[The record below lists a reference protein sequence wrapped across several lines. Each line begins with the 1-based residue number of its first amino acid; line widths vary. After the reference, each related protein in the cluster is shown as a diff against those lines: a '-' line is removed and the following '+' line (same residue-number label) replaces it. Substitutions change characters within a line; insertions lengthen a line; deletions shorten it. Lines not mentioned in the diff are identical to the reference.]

1 MKTTIVMRV
10 ILPLAAVGALSAFI
24 ARTRGLSGADR
35 ATPGN
40 PAAAPAQIRAEGRLV
55 AYPGADVTV
64 GTDLQGTVA
73 RVFVAEGARV
83 HRGDRLVE
91 LDASEQ
97 RAALSAAQAR
107 SAEADADLRLSQT
120 DLVRVQV
127 LKDQSLVSQQGLDR
141 ALHDRDAAQARLA
154 LAQAEVQRL
163 DAVVRK
169 SSITAPIDGVVLE
182 RLVEPGQ
189 ALSSGA
195 AVARV
200 ADLGRMRVEGEV
212 DEFDAGSVRLG
223 ATVAVRA
230 EGYAGQSWKGR
241 VEEIPGVVQGRRL
254 KPQDP
259 GRPQDTRVLLVKV
272 ALLEPTPLKLGQRVE
287 LDIGTSDARMP

>member
-1 MKTTIVMRV
+1 M
-10 ILPLAAVGALSAFI
+10 
-24 ARTRGLSGADR
+24 
-35 ATPGN
+35 
-40 PAAAPAQIRAEGRLV
+40 
-55 AYPGADVTV
+55 
-64 GTDLQGTVA
+64 
-73 RVFVAEGARV
+73 
-83 HRGDRLVE
+83 
-91 LDASEQ
+91 
-97 RAALSAAQAR
+97 
-107 SAEADADLRLSQT
+107 RLSQT
-120 DLVRVQV
+120 DLARVQA
-127 LKDQSLVSQQGLDR
+127 LKDQSLVSQQGLGR
-141 ALHDRDAAQARLA
+141 ACHDRDAAQARLA

-163 DAVVRK
+163 EAVVHK

-223 ATVAVRA
+223 AAVTVRA
-230 EGYAGQSWKGR
+230 ERYAGQRWQGR
-241 VEEIPGVVQGRRL
+241 IEEIPGVVQGRRL